1 MNFVMLNKSCKFYQI
16 VTDAHLFVKQN
27 RVYFEFFTVQS
38 QQKAQIK
45 IGKYCHNVAE
55 TEKIQ
60 EFRVEKKVNF
70 SQKLYSTS

>member
-1 MNFVMLNKSCKFYQI
+1 MLIYLSNKTEFI
-16 VTDAHLFVKQN
+16 LN
-27 RVYFEFFTVQS
+27 FFTVQS

-60 EFRVEKKVNF
+60 EFRVEKKYF
-70 SQKLYSTS
+70 SQKLYSTSWKLPI